1 MKKRHVLFNMHL
13 TTTISVALVLFLV
26 GVETVFL
33 LSAHDI
39 IRRMKENVTLTLVL
53 RDDADSVHVGRL
65 ENLLTV
71 ASFVHQYKY
80 VSKDDALQEH
90 IANLGEDPTAFLGVN
105 PLQASY
111 EVNVSAAYAQVDSI
125 AVLQK
130 KLEVFPCIESILYPK
145 DMVAL
150 LDTQISRVALI
161 LLALAAVLLTIALAL
176 ILNTIRLHI
185 YSKRFLINTMKL
197 VGATP
202 WVIKW
207 PIVRRNI
214 WIGLWAAVL
223 ALAVL
228 AGAIYYCRVYLG
240 IILLPLTKWNIGI
253 VCGIVLV
260 SGIFI
265 TGFAAWIATN
275 RYIRM
280 KTDDLYYV

>member
-1 MKKRHVLFNMHL
+1 MKKRHFLFNMHL
-13 TTTISVALVLFLV
+13 TTTISVALVLFLI

-53 RDDADSVHVGRL
+53 RDGAEQGQIDRL
-65 ENLLTV
+65 ENLLAV

-80 VSKDDALQEH
+80 VSKDEALQEH
-90 IANLGEDPTAFLGVN
+90 IVSLGEDPTAFLGVN

-111 EVNVSAAYAQVDSI
+111 EVNLDAVYAQVDSI

-130 KLEVFPCIESILYPK
+130 KLEIFPCIESILYPK
-145 DMVAL
+145 DLVAL
-150 LDTQISRVALI
+150 LDTQISRVAII

-176 ILNTIRLHI
+176 IVNTIRLHI

-197 VGATP
+197 VGATG

-207 PIVRRNI
+207 PFIRRNL
-214 WIGLWAAVL
+214 WIGLWAGVL
-223 ALAVL
+223 ALVVL
-228 AGAIYYCRVYLG
+228 AGTLYYCRMYLG
-240 IILLPLTKWNIGI
+240 IMLLPLTELNIAI
-253 VCGIVLV
+253 VCGVVLV

-265 TGFAAWIATN
+265 TGLAAWMAAN